1 MSPEVIGLAVISLM
15 LLLMFTGI
23 PIAIC
28 MALSGIIG
36 YIAIDGAQNTLAM
49 LGVLAYPTIA
59 SYTLSVLPAFLLM
72 GEFADVSGLMEDS
85 YRAAN
90 TWLGNLPGGLAMASI
105 LGAAL
110 FSAVSGSS
118 MACAAIMARI
128 ALPTLLDYKYSPTL
142 AAGALAAGGTLG
154 NLIPPGMGIIFY
166 CMMTETSIAKLFAA
180 CLLPGI
186 LLAAMYMVQIY
197 IQCKLNPSLGP
208 RSGRTSG
215 REKLFAIKDTWV
227 VILLFTLAIGGLYAG
242 VFTPTEAGAIGAIA
256 TFLYA
261 LMRKKL
267 NRQNVAQSFKNTAS
281 TSGMAFAI
289 ILGSQI
295 LTIFVTIS
303 GMSAW
308 LMNVVK
314 EFNLSVTGFIV
325 CTMVIYFILGAA
337 MDAISML
344 FLTLPFF
351 IPICVALGID
361 LYWFGV
367 LVIIQMELSAI
378 TPPAGMNMFV
388 VAAIGKPRGITMG
401 IIFRGV
407 LPFCLTMLVF
417 NVIIIAFPQIS
428 LILLKFMK

>member
-1 MSPEVIGLAVISLM
+1 MSPELIGVASLSLM
-15 LLLMFTGI
+15 LLLMFLGI
-23 PIAIC
+23 PIAIS
-28 MALSGIIG
+28 MAFAGVVG
-36 YIAIDGAQNTLAM
+36 YISIDGPQNAMAM
-49 LGVLAYPTIA
+49 LGVLSYPTIA

-72 GEFADVSGLMEDS
+72 GEFADVSGMMEDS

-186 LLAAMYMVQIY
+186 LLAVMYMVQIY

-208 RSGRTSG
+208 AGGKTTG
-215 REKLFAIKDTWV
+215 KQKLLAVKDTWV
-227 VILLFTLAIGGLYAG
+227 VVLLFTVAIGGLYAG
-242 VFTPTEAGAIGAIA
+242 VFTPTEAGALGAIV

-261 LMRKKL
+261 FMRKKL
-267 NRQNVAQSFKNTAS
+267 NRQNVAQSFKNAAS

-289 ILGSQI
+289 ILGAQI

-303 GMSAW
+303 GMSIW
-308 LMNVVK
+308 LMNIVK
-314 EFNLSVTGFIV
+314 EYHLSVTGFIV

-351 IPICVALGID
+351 IPICTALGID

-367 LVIIQMELSAI
+367 LVIIQMELSGI
-378 TPPAGMNMFV
+378 TPPVGMNMFV

-401 IIFRGV
+401 IVFAGV
-407 LPFCLTMLVF
+407 MPFCLTMLVF
-417 NVIIIAFPQIS
+417 TVIIVAFPQIS
-428 LILLKFMK
+428 LVLLNFMK

>member
-1 MSPEVIGLAVISLM
+1 MSTELIGLAVIVFM
-15 LLLMFTGI
+15 LLLMFAGI
-23 PIAIC
+23 PIAVS
-28 MALSGIIG
+28 MGLAGVIG
-36 YIAIDGAQNTLAM
+36 YIIIDGTQNTLSM

-85 YRAAN
+85 YKAAN

-166 CMMTETSIAKLFAA
+166 CMMTETSIAKLLAA
-180 CLLPGI
+180 CMLPGI
-186 LLAAMYMVQIY
+186 LLAAMYVVQIY
-197 IQCKLNPSLGP
+197 IQCKINPSLGP
-208 RSGRTSG
+208 CGGSTPW
-215 REKLFAIKDTWV
+215 REKLSAVKDTWV
-227 VILLFTLAIGGLYAG
+227 VVLLFTLAIGGIYVG
-242 VFTPTEAGAIGAIA
+242 VFTPTEAGAIGAIG

-261 LMRKKL
+261 LMRRKL
-267 NRQNVAQSFKNTAS
+267 TKQNVAQSFKNAAS

-289 ILGSQI
+289 ILGAQI

-308 LMNVVK
+308 LTNVVK
-314 EFNLSVTGFIV
+314 EFNLSVTGFII
-325 CTMVIYFILGAA
+325 CMMVIYFILGTA

-351 IPICVALGID
+351 LPICTALGID

-367 LVIIQMELSAI
+367 LVIVQMELSGI
-378 TPPAGMNMFV
+378 TPPVGMNMFV
-388 VAAIGKPRGITMG
+388 VASIGKPKGITMAM
-401 IIFRGV
+401 IFRGV

-417 NVIIIAFPQIS
+417 NIIVIAFPQIS
-428 LILLKFMK
+428 LVLLSFMK

>member
-1 MSPEVIGLAVISLM
+1 
-15 LLLMFTGI
+15 
-23 PIAIC
+23 
-28 MALSGIIG
+28 
-36 YIAIDGAQNTLAM
+36 
-49 LGVLAYPTIA
+49 
-59 SYTLSVLPAFLLM
+59 
-72 GEFADVSGLMEDS
+72 
-85 YRAAN
+85 
-90 TWLGNLPGGLAMASI
+90 MASI
-105 LGAAL
+105 LAAAL

-128 ALPTLLDYKYSPTL
+128 ALPTLLEYKYSPTL
-142 AAGALAAGGTLG
+142 ATGALAAGGTLG

-208 RSGRTSG
+208 SGGSTTWKM
-215 REKLFAIKDTWV
+215 KLFAVKDIWV
-227 VILLFTLAIGGLYAG
+227 VILLFSLAIGGLYGG
-242 VFTPTEAGAIGAIA
+242 VFTPTEAGAIGAIG

-261 LMRKKL
+261 LMRRKLSKK
-267 NRQNVAQSFKNTAS
+267 NVAQSFKNTAS

-289 ILGSQI
+289 ILGAQI

-303 GMSAW
+303 GMTAW
-308 LMNVVK
+308 LTGFVK
-314 EFNLSVTGFIV
+314 EYQLSVTGFIV

-367 LVIIQMELSAI
+367 MVIIQMELSGI
-378 TPPAGMNMFV
+378 TPPVGMNMFV
-388 VAAIGKPRGITMG
+388 VAAIAKPRGISMG
-401 IIFRGV
+401 VIFKGV

-417 NVIIIAFPQIS
+417 NIIIIAFPQIS
-428 LILLKFMK
+428 LVLLKFMK